1 MVEDLKK
8 RVSENTSVAEKQST
22 HSLGESLSTGSLS
35 EIGVETERLG
45 NGQVSYGLVWDM
57 NIDRYHE

>member
-8 RVSENTSVAEKQST
+8 KVSKSTTFAEKQST
-22 HSLGESLSTGSLS
+22 HSLGEGLSTGSLS

-45 NGQVSYGLVWDM
+45 NGQVSYGLVWDT